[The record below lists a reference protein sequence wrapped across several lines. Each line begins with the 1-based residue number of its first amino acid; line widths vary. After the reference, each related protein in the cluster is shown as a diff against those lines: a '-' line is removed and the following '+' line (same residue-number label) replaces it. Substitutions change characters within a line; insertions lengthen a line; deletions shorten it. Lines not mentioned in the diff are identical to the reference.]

1 MVTIFRFSI
10 LFADGKKTNMQ
21 NNKPCWV
28 IKIGSALI
36 TAEGKGLDEVAIES
50 WVAQIAALRQQGI
63 QTLMV
68 SSGAVAEGMARLGWW
83 QRPSELFK
91 LQAAAAV
98 GQMGLVQTYE
108 SFFQKYGLQTAQILL
123 THDDLSNRERY
134 LNARSTLCTL
144 LDLNVV
150 PIINENDTVATDEI
164 RFGDNDSLGGLVT
177 NLIQADRL
185 VILTDQA
192 GLYNKDPRK
201 HSDAVQVREGFA
213 GDPALLEMAGA
224 SAGALGR
231 GGMRTK
237 LLAARLAARS
247 GADTLIVS
255 GREPQVLQRVAQ
267 GEVIG
272 TLLSAQ
278 QAPITARK
286 RWLASHL
293 QMRGRLHLDAGAVRM
308 LREQGK
314 SLLAVGVKR
323 VEGEFE
329 RGEMVAC
336 FAPDGQEV
344 ARGLMNYNCVETQ
357 KILGQPSVKIIELLG
372 YVDEPELIHRDNLVL
387 V

>member
-1 MVTIFRFSI
+1 M
-10 LFADGKKTNMQ
+10 
-21 NNKPCWV
+21 NKSAPCWV

-36 TAEGKGLDEVAIES
+36 TDEGKGLDKAAIEG

-63 QTLMV
+63 QVVMV
-68 SSGAVAEGMARLGWW
+68 SSGAVAEGMARLQWK
-83 QRPSELFK
+83 QRPKELFK

-108 SFFQKYGLQTAQILL
+108 SFFQKHGLHTAQILL
-123 THDDLSNRERY
+123 THEDLSSRERY

-150 PIINENDTVATDEI
+150 PIINENDTVATKEI

-185 VILTDQA
+185 IILTDQQ
-192 GLYNKDPRK
+192 GLYDKDPRQ
-201 HSDAVQVREGFA
+201 HTDAQPVCEGYA
-213 GDPALLEMAGA
+213 GDPCLLAMAGD
-224 SAGALGR
+224 SGALGC

-237 LLAARLAARS
+237 LEAAKLAARS
-247 GADTLIVS
+247 GADTLIAS
-255 GREPQVLQRVAQ
+255 GREPNILQRVAQ
-267 GEVIG
+267 GESLG
-272 TLLSAQ
+272 TVLRAQ

-293 QMRGRLHLDAGAVRM
+293 QIRGRLYLDQGAVKV
-308 LREQGK
+308 LREQGT

-323 VEGEFE
+323 IEGTFK
-329 RGEMVAC
+329 RGEMVTC
-336 FAPDGQEV
+336 LAPDGQAV
-344 ARGLMNYNCVETQ
+344 ARGLVNYNAEETQ
-357 KILGQPSVKIIELLG
+357 KISGQASDKIIELLG
-372 YVDEPELIHRDNLVL
+372 YVDEAELIHRDNLVL

>member
-1 MVTIFRFSI
+1 
-10 LFADGKKTNMQ
+10 MQ
-21 NNKPCWV
+21 NNKLCWV

-36 TAEGKGLDEVAIES
+36 TDEGKGLDNTAIES
-50 WVAQIAALRQQGI
+50 WVAQIAALNQQGI
-63 QTLMV
+63 QTVMV
-68 SSGAVAEGMARLGWW
+68 SSGAVAEGMARLGWT
-83 QRPSELFK
+83 QRPSEVFK

-108 SFFQKYGLQTAQILL
+108 SFFQKYGLHTAQILL
-123 THDDLSNRERY
+123 THDDLSSRERY

-150 PIINENDTVATDEI
+150 PIINENDSVATDEI

-185 VILTDQA
+185 VILTDQQ
-192 GLYNKDPRK
+192 GLYDKDPRK
-201 HSDAVQVREGFA
+201 HADAEQVQEGFA
-213 GDPALLEMAGA
+213 DDPLLLDMAGGA
-224 SAGALGR
+224 STLGR

-237 LLAARLAARS
+237 LIAAKIAARS
-247 GADTLIVS
+247 GADTLIAS
-255 GREPQVLQRVAQ
+255 GREPNVLQRIAQ
-267 GEVIG
+267 GETMG
-272 TLLSAQ
+272 TLLRAR

-293 QMRGRLHLDAGAVRM
+293 QMRGRLHLDAGAVRV

-336 FAPDGQEV
+336 FAPNGQEI
-344 ARGLMNYNCVETQ
+344 ARGLINYNCAETQ
-357 KILGQPSVKIIELLG
+357 KILGQASDKIFAILG